1 MLPPPAL
8 NLGLGK
14 NCHNIQ
20 NFLALTEETI
30 CCEAAPLLGLSEL
43 GKE

>member
-1 MLPPPAL
+1 MLSPPAL

-20 NFLALTEETI
+20 NFLALIEETI
-30 CCEAAPLLGLSEL
+30 RCEVTPLLVLSEL